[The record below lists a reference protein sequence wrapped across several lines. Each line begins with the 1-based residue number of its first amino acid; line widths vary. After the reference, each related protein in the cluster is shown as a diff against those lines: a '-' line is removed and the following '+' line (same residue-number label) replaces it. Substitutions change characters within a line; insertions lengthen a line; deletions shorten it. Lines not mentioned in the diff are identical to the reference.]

1 MANKTRNFQ
10 SGTSGRE
17 KGSLTYTSKV
27 RGKNGT
33 KAINVRCGG
42 KDDRSKVCAV
52 AKELYANSVH
62 RMAEFPSDEEERQRE
77 GRPKRKRK
85 SHKGE

>member
-17 KGSLTYTSKV
+17 KGSRTFTFKV
-27 RGKNGT
+27 RSKSGT
-33 KAINVRCGG
+33 KAINARCNA
-42 KDDRSKVCAV
+42 DDRSKVCAV
-52 AKELYANSVH
+52 AKELYASAVH
-62 RMAEFPSDEEERQRE
+62 RTAEFPSDEEERAAE
-77 GRPKRKRK
+77 KSPKRKRM